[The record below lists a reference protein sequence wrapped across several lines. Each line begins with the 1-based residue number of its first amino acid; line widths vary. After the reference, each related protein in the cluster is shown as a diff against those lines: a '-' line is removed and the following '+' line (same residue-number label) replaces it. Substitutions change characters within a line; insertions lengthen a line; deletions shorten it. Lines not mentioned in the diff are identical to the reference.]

1 MAGLILC
8 AFAVGWVM
16 MPLSDGPLR
25 VGLVS
30 WHKSIGISV
39 LLFVVLRTLWRFT
52 HAPPVLLPMPP
63 WQRRLAHGLHGM
75 LYMLLFA
82 MPISGWFSSNA
93 AGYPAVYLGMVRLPT
108 LVDKDKELSHTLHG
122 LHHQIGWLLLVALG
136 LHLLAVIKHH
146 FVDRDATL
154 SRITSSR

>member
-1 MAGLILC
+1 MAGFILC

-25 VGLVS
+25 VRLVNT
-30 WHKSIGISV
+30 HKWIGVSV
-39 LLFVVLRTLWRFT
+39 LLFVVLRTLWRFA
-52 HAPPVLLPMPP
+52 HAPPALLPMPR

-75 LYMLLFA
+75 LYLLLFA

-93 AGYPAVYLGMVRLPT
+93 AGYPVVYLGIVRLPT
-108 LVDKDKELSHTLHG
+108 LVHKDKELSQTLHG

-146 FVDRDATL
+146 FVDRDTTL